1 MIDSVRYLQYD
12 DWTRR
17 VAIPIALVLCAFV
30 LRLYA
35 ALMPGIIVPDGVV
48 YIDTAKMIIA
58 GQWQK
63 VAALG
68 VYSTYPFFIIVFQ
81 KIFSNWETAGRMVS
95 VVFGSLAVLPF
106 YFLMKRMF
114 DARIVLVASLFFVI
128 DPRLVEYSSNV
139 IREPVFWL
147 FSLTALWAAWE
158 GMAKKSWIFMVCASF
173 FVGLAALTRMEGIGL
188 ALIICLWL
196 FWYYWKDKEF
206 QIRNLLVLFLVFL
219 VSFPVLFSMPLIA
232 VKSKR
237 GQWEIGHLGS
247 KIPYILKSGYKNA
260 DAVFKQTLEESD
272 AVSRIVARNKYAFF
286 LWHALHK
293 FFRSFHVLFILLFI
307 IGITRRK
314 VIPYGRREIPIV
326 IWWSVY
332 CVISVSYMSQIYYL
346 STRHGMQMSIPA
358 LIWVSIGFFELSDL
372 VQRYMAK
379 VRPDWRYAR
388 KMSIYLLVVI
398 CMIILPN
405 TLSWSGYDKIEM
417 KRAGIYLKKMGY
429 SQKRFAIE
437 PRLIRLGFY
446 TEGDYVVIPPYVS
459 HVTLDTF
466 LRVEGIN
473 YLVVDEKTVEDTI
486 KGFKD
491 HLRTFNLERIE
502 LPELN
507 TYREYSIAV
516 FAVKEKTR

>member
-1 MIDSVRYLQYD
+1 MRHYTRYLQH

-17 VAIPIALVLCAFV
+17 AALPMALVLSAFA

-35 ALMPGIIVPDGVV
+35 ALVPGIIVPDGVV

-58 GQWQK
+58 GQWQR
-63 VAALG
+63 VPELG
-68 VYSTYPFFIIVFQ
+68 VYSTYPFFIILFQ
-81 KIFSNWETAGRMVS
+81 KVFPDWETAGRMVS

-114 DARIVLVASLFFVI
+114 DLKIVLVASLFFVI

-147 FSLTALWAAWE
+147 FSLTALWSAWE
-158 GMAKKSWIFMVCASF
+158 GIVKKNWSFMVCASL
-173 FVGLAALTRMEGIGL
+173 FVGLAALTRMEGIAL

-196 FWYYWKDKEF
+196 FRHYWNDKEF
-206 QIRNLLVLFLVFL
+206 GIRRLLLFILVFL
-219 VSFPVLFSMPLIA
+219 VSFPILFSMPLIA
-232 VKSKR
+232 LKSRR

-247 KIPYILKSGYKNA
+247 KIPYILKMGNKNA
-260 DAVFKQTLEESD
+260 AATLKQTLEESD
-272 AVSRIVARNKYAFF
+272 PVSRIVARNKSVFF
-286 LWHALHK
+286 LYYALYK

-314 VIPYGRREIPIV
+314 VTPYGRKEVPIV

-332 CVISVSYMSQIYYL
+332 CLVSVLYMSQIYYL

-358 LIWVSIGFFELSDL
+358 LIWVSIGFFELNDL
-372 VQRYMAK
+372 VQRYLTKAK
-379 VRPDWRYAR
+379 PDWRKYSP
-388 KMSIYLLVVI
+388 KITVYLLAVI
-398 CMIILPN
+398 CIIILPS
-405 TLSWSGYDKIEM
+405 TLSWSGYSKVEM
-417 KRAGIYLKKMGY
+417 KKAGIYLKKMGY

-459 HVTLDTF
+459 YTTLDTF
-466 LRVEGIN
+466 LRVEGID
-473 YLVVDEKTVEDTI
+473 YLVVDEKTIEGTI

-491 HLRTFNLERIE
+491 HLRTFNLERVD

-516 FAVKEKTR
+516 FVVKE

>member
-1 MIDSVRYLQYD
+1 MIDNVRYLQYD
-12 DWTRR
+12 WTRKA
-17 VAIPIALVLCAFV
+17 AIPMALVLSAFV

-35 ALMPGIIVPDGVV
+35 ALVPGIIVPDGVV

-58 GQWQK
+58 GQWQS
-63 VAALG
+63 VQDLG
-68 VYSTYPFFIIVFQ
+68 VYSTYPFLIILFQ
-81 KIFSNWETAGRMVS
+81 KIFSNWETAGRVVS
-95 VVFGSLAVLPF
+95 VVFGSVAVLPF
-106 YFLMKRMF
+106 YFLMKRLF
-114 DARIVLVASLFFVI
+114 DVRIVLVASLFFVI

-158 GMAKKSWIFMVCASF
+158 GIVKKSWIFMVCASF
-173 FVGLAALTRMEGIGL
+173 FVGLAALTRMEGIAL

-196 FWYYWKDKEF
+196 FWYYWKYNELETKK
-206 QIRNLLVLFLVFL
+206 LFLLFLAFL
-219 VSFPVLFSMPLIA
+219 VSFPILFSMPLL
-232 VKSKR
+232 VLKSKR

-247 KIPYILKSGYKNA
+247 KIPYILKTGNKNA
-260 DAVFKQTLEESD
+260 VATFKQTLEESD
-272 AVSRIVARNKYAFF
+272 AVSRIVARNKYAFL
-286 LWHALHK
+286 LWHALFK

-314 VIPYGRREIPIV
+314 VTPYGRKEVPIV

-332 CVISVSYMSQIYYL
+332 CLVSVLYMSQIYYL

-358 LIWVSIGFFELSDL
+358 LIWVSIGFFELNDL
-372 VQRYMAK
+372 IERYLAK
-379 VRPDWRYAR
+379 LRRKWRYSR
-388 KMSIYLLVVI
+388 KTTICLLAVI
-398 CMIILPN
+398 CMVVLPS
-405 TLSWSGYDKIEM
+405 TLSWSGYSKVEM
-417 KRAGIYLKKMGY
+417 KKAGIYLKKMGY

-486 KGFKD
+486 KGFND
-491 HLRTFNLERIE
+491 HLRTFNLERMD

-516 FAVKEKTR
+516 FAVKE